1 MKVKKILASFYI
13 FWLPIASSH
22 RLWRIFLEIWRI
34 KTLKLRQFEKLSPQ
48 KKNPHWRADDNRQA
62 QRERERAC
70 VCEERKQRQT
80 KEEEKKRFNGRAIKT
95 LRVVFSLSFPR
106 AVSRVVAIQ
115 TAASYLTPFIKSMT
129 KATRCIKG
137 K

>member
-1 MKVKKILASFYI
+1 
-13 FWLPIASSH
+13 
-22 RLWRIFLEIWRI
+22 
-34 KTLKLRQFEKLSPQ
+34 
-48 KKNPHWRADDNRQA
+48 
-62 QRERERAC
+62 

-80 KEEEKKRFNGRAIKT
+80 KEGEKKKGLTEEPLKT

-115 TAASYLTPFIKSMT
+115 TGASYLTPFIKSMT